1 MTITDR
7 RRALMGAAKKE
18 EPNGLLPGTGYGQG
32 SSDVSVN
39 GNGNLVLT
47 TLKSGWAN
55 RMSLPFIRPIPV
67 HNGDSIRLK
76 ITKKSGSANDG
87 YGDIFLNDSLQLTIN
102 TAISWS
108 KETVADLTIT
118 STKDLSASYITIS
131 RRNSTVTGPGTY
143 ALQLYI
149 NGEEQFG

>member
-47 TLKSGWAN
+47 ILKNGWAN

-76 ITKKSGSANDG
+76 ISKKSGSANAG
-87 YGDIFLNDSLQLTIN
+87 YGDIFLNNGFQLLIN
-102 TAISWS
+102 GVINWS
-108 KETVADLTIT
+108 KENVADLTIT
-118 STKDLSASYITIS
+118 STNDLSASYITING
-131 RRNSTVTGPGTY
+131 RNSTVTGTGTY